1 MCVCI
6 YVICMLRDKI
16 WEWPGDEAMYVCCY
30 TGQLE
35 WLCSHCKLS
44 DIMVIGL
51 GQPAKPQPSLVPAII
66 NITWPHR
73 TIHYF
78 HLCMYAFHWVQG
90 SCCAG
95 IESPRDTKLSPGLC
109 SSLTKKSQP
118 PVRRLRYDSLIP
130 RLSSSGGR
138 ESLGTRLWRLDRAA
152 YGGCTLTPS
161 LHSDIIQ
168 VYLVKFWHN
177 TRKSECIKP
186 LPRLQEPPDWLT
198 ARAQHYLI
206 RNFI

>member
-1 MCVCI
+1 MCVCM

-51 GQPAKPQPSLVPAII
+51 GQPAKPLPSLVPAII
-66 NITWPHR
+66 NITWSHR

-95 IESPRDTKLSPGLC
+95 IEPPRDTKLSPGLC
-109 SSLTKKSQP
+109 SSLTRKVTHQWG
-118 PVRRLRYDSLIP
+118 DSGMIASFPGSP
-130 RLSSSGGR
+130 RLGEGR
-138 ESLGTRLWRLDRAA
+138 AWERGYDDWTEQLMEAA
-152 YGGCTLTPS
+152 
-161 LHSDIIQ
+161 H
-168 VYLVKFWHN
+168 
-177 TRKSECIKP
+177 
-186 LPRLQEPPDWLT
+186 
-198 ARAQHYLI
+198 
-206 RNFI
+206 